1 MSTSLGAFR
10 DELLDALLGFVWRQW
25 AAIGVPAKT
34 SGADRYC
41 VDPEALFALTCS
53 VGRYDPRLFDEA
65 LDWLVKYERLIS
77 TQRLRTLFQK
87 KLFSGVCVAGAVASF
102 LKQETGMKRWE
113 MIATQGRR
121 EQENT
126 GLFFLRDSR
135 ALPVIGESDAGFLHA
150 GFVREAVR
158 LRRHATLRTEGNSPI
173 LLRLRGLF
181 GVNARCEILL
191 YLMTHQAG
199 YPRAIARQ
207 TFYAQKTIHD
217 ALDDM
222 RLSRYVQSSRTGRER
237 RYRVESSA
245 LSNALLD
252 GNTPAWMNWPVVLGA
267 LERAWISIDAIA
279 FKELDPMLQISQ
291 GRSISE
297 TLIKAVYDQDA
308 VPALPEPRTSS
319 LAAALHPVRELL
331 RVIEA

>member
-1 MSTSLGAFR
+1 MSTSLKAFR
-10 DELLDALLGFVWRQW
+10 DALLDALLRLVWRQW
-25 AAIGVPAKT
+25 ASIGVPAT
-34 SGADRYC
+34 AGGTDRYY
-41 VDPEALFALTCS
+41 VDPEALLALTCS

-65 LDWLVKYERLIS
+65 LDWLVKHERFIS
-77 TQRLRTLFQK
+77 TQRLRTLFQR
-87 KLFSGVCVAGAVASF
+87 KLFSGFRVAGAVASF
-102 LKQETGMKRWE
+102 LKQQTGLKRWDL
-113 MIATQGRR
+113 IANPGQRPPET
-121 EQENT
+121 E
-126 GLFFLRDSR
+126 GLFFLRDGR
-135 ALPVIGESDAGFLHA
+135 ELPVIGERDAEFLDA
-150 GFVREAVR
+150 GFVRETVR
-158 LRRHATLRTEGNSPI
+158 LRRHAVLRTEGNGPI
-173 LLRLRGLF
+173 LLRLRGLL
-181 GVNARCEILL
+181 GVNARCETLL

-199 YPRAIARQ
+199 YPGAIARQ

-222 RLSRYVQSSRTGRER
+222 RLSRYVQSSRSGRER

-297 TLIKAVYDQDA
+297 SLIKAVYNQDA
-308 VPALPEPRTSS
+308 VPALPGPRTSN

-331 RVIEA
+331 RVIEV